1 MDDSVLVVRP
11 AHPASGPPP
20 AVVVVHEPLT
30 DGCDGVGRT
39 CGLGELAARL
49 AGESGWVVA
58 PVHPWEPG
66 SSAPVGIG
74 SRTRGSVPSAA
85 DPVARLL
92 AAVGR
97 LRTSER
103 PPLLLAV
110 GFGLSGVL
118 AVALAAADPG
128 VGGVG
133 LFGTPA
139 DPARFERLV
148 VRGDAGRGAA
158 PVADRAASRALCG
171 VDPVALLARVPP
183 RPVLVVQGSEDPLVP
198 LVDAHA
204 LVEATR
210 GTAELSVIAGAD
222 HHLRQDPR
230 AVAVLLGWL
239 ERALAGSSRTSVATS

>member
-30 DGCDGVGRT
+30 DGCDGVGHT

-58 PVHPWEPG
+58 AVHPWEPG
-66 SSAPVGIG
+66 SPAPAGLR
-74 SRTRGSVPSAA
+74 SRSRGSALLADGPGARLSAA
-85 DPVARLL
+85 VR
-92 AAVGR
+92 R
-97 LRTSER
+97 LRASER

-118 AVALAAADPG
+118 VVELAAEDPG

-139 DPARFERLV
+139 EPARFERLV
-148 VRGDAGRGAA
+148 DRDDAGRGAA
-158 PVADRAASRALCG
+158 PGANRAASRALHG

-204 LVEATR
+204 LVEAAR

-239 ERALAGSSRTSVATS
+239 ERALAGSSRTSVTTS